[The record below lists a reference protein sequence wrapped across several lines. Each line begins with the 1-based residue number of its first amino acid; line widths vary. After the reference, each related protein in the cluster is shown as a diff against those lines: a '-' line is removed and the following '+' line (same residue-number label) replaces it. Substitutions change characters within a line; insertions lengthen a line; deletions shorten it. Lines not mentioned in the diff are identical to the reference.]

1 MIKEALSFDDKD
13 IELLKKTW
21 RGMRIYSYY
30 KAYGIG
36 YDFCRFYRYEHSGG
50 GKGIILIINATME
63 GYFTGSVD
71 PEEIAWFITLN
82 VPFRV
87 QISGYVVEML
97 KNYMGEGKILGNDYR
112 HLRRTMFEISD
123 QTPSEN
129 FRESDVEMNP
139 SLDDVYKIL
148 SEGFPNILDYP
159 LWLTDTSHR
168 CRHGVSH
175 IMTYKNATTATI
187 MFDIDDNVL
196 VGEVATSAESRGL
209 GYARDYLKWLGGF
222 LRKFHKRAVLYA
234 LDIRVSFY
242 REIGFREIEH
252 EYVLERIEAEKD
264 DFTKGELETNV

>member
-1 MIKEALSFDDKD
+1 MMKAVSSFDNKD

-30 KAYGIG
+30 KAYGTG
-36 YDFCRFYRYEHSGG
+36 YDFCRFYKYENENGG
-50 GKGIILIINATME
+50 MGIILFINATME
-63 GYFTGSVD
+63 GYFNGYVD
-71 PEEIAWFITLN
+71 SEELAWFIAVN
-82 VPFRV
+82 APFRV
-87 QISGYVVEML
+87 QLSGYVVELL
-97 KNYMGEGKILGNDYR
+97 KEHMGDGKILQNEYR
-112 HLRRTMFEISD
+112 RLRRTMFEISE

-129 FRESDVEMNP
+129 FNEEDVEMNP

-168 CRHGVSH
+168 CRHGISH
-175 IMTYKNATTATI
+175 IMTYKNATTTTI

-196 VGEVATSAESRGL
+196 VGEVATSVESRGL

-234 LDIRVSFY
+234 LDVRVSFY

-252 EYVLERIEAEKD
+252 EYVLERIESEKD
-264 DFTKGELETNV
+264 ELTKGELETNV